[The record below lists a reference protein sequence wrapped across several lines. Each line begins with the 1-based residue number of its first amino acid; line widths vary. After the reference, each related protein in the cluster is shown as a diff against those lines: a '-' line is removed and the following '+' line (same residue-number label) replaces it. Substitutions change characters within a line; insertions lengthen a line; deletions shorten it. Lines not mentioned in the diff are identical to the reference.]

1 MCLSREELS
10 REYKLYVLYVSID
23 PYYLSLCVTKRK
35 MSASLRFPKYLS
47 DLIIAKGIAHLEPEW
62 NFSISNSKLS
72 LNLTWS
78 NVPTEHLILSPPPMP
93 ATRYPSTEFNSN
105 SHRSYSSNTPSR
117 NPTAIPPRFLNKN
130 AKKKNEK
137 PYYCSQVSVNVS
149 DHPRPLYPEEMRR
162 ENVNENV
169 PVPDN
174 VTQLK
179 SSDDDINASP
189 VYSPPSPDIKDKS
202 KEVPISATA
211 DTLSDEISDI
221 LTHSDNEQ
229 SNSVDIHRSDS
240 KAIIDSSS
248 SDDSQSILDNS
259 DSGETGNIFD
269 NDSQPAVSDCEIQE
283 SQDDTFLYQ
292 NIITLTSV
300 SSAIVESPTVSN
312 DVDFSSMCSDET
324 MNKLSPLAENLN
336 NNDLIYSNSKC
347 DREDQLD
354 HISENTAN
362 VDSGS
367 GPPPEPPCISDRDQS
382 AEQLSKWVS
391 SMISYLHDH
400 GRFKTVINATWSRSE
415 KVQNRGLTDDPISG
429 HPAFR
434 RALDLDGMLHTI
446 SQGCPLRKSFLSRQS
461 TSLKDVWSLIY
472 THYGHKYDSD

>member
-1 MCLSREELS
+1 
-10 REYKLYVLYVSID
+10 
-23 PYYLSLCVTKRK
+23 

-93 ATRYPSTEFNSN
+93 ATRHPSTNSSN
-105 SHRSYSSNTPSR
+105 LHRSYTSTTPVR
-117 NPTAIPPRFLNKN
+117 NHSVVPPRFLNKN

-149 DHPRPLYPEEMRR
+149 DQSRPTYPEEMRR
-162 ENVNENV
+162 ENGNENVPVPDTDHSRPPYPAEMRRENENV

-174 VTQLK
+174 VPQLK
-179 SSDDDINASP
+179 SSDDDINASS
-189 VYSPPSPDIKDKS
+189 VYSPDVMEKS
-202 KEVPISATA
+202 KEVMTSATA
-211 DTLSDEISDI
+211 DTLRDQIYDI
-221 LTHSDNEQ
+221 LTHSDNVH
-229 SNSVDIHRSDS
+229 SNSIDIHRSDS
-240 KAIIDSSS
+240 KATIDSSS

-259 DSGETGNIFD
+259 DSGEVGNIFD
-269 NDSQPAVSDCEIQE
+269 NDSQLSVSDCEIQE
-283 SQDDTFLYQ
+283 SQDDTFLHQ
-292 NIITLTSV
+292 NLVTLTSV
-300 SSAIVESPTVSN
+300 SSPIVESPTVSS
-312 DVDFSSMCSDET
+312 DVDFTSMCLDDT
-324 MNKLSPLAENLN
+324 MNKLSPLTENIN
-336 NNDLIYSNSKC
+336 NNDLMYPNSKC

-367 GPPPEPPCISDRDQS
+367 GPPEPPCISDRDQS

-391 SMISYLHDH
+391 SMMSYLHDH
-400 GRFKTVINATWSRSE
+400 GRFNTVINSTWSRSE

-429 HPAFR
+429 HSALR

-461 TSLKDVWSLIY
+461 RSLKDVWSLIY